1 MSEFSLRNEDSG
13 CHVVGCSRNSELG
26 RVLQSTERRSVPR
39 DGLTEN
45 TGLDNDGE
53 SLRNARMCAALEQ
66 KLYRR
71 TVQTVSDL
79 FSKRIC
85 SLDTS
90 ASIALGVL

>member
-1 MSEFSLRNEDSG
+1 M
-13 CHVVGCSRNSELG
+13 NSELG

-71 TVQTVSDL
+71 TVPVQMSDVS
-79 FSKRIC
+79 SNRIC

-90 ASIALGVL
+90 ASIALRVL